1 MMAVLIS
8 NSVQIVSSSGNEM
21 KTIQT
26 LNKKVHSFCINAAVY
41 KQQTAAGETLTKDQL
56 CIVTTDK

>member
-1 MMAVLIS
+1 
-8 NSVQIVSSSGNEM
+8 M

-26 LNKKVHSFCINAAVY
+26 LNKKVHSFCINAEVY